1 MQISPKCP
9 HINILFIIYMLTL
22 MKALCFHFVRCLASA
37 LTHHRPVPL
46 LTAGSCLSV
55 SQDKTSALSLSNV
68 AGVFYIL
75 VGGLGLAMTV
85 ALVEFC
91 YKSHQETK
99 RLKLAKNAQNFKP
112 APPSTTQSFTT
123 YREGYNVYGTESV
136 KI

>member
-55 SQDKTSALSLSNV
+55 SQVRVFSPDGSGLLNTRLEELHSHHNYSNQTHLPNALCNYALFGCVTMVTLSAS
-68 AGVFYIL
+68 
-75 VGGLGLAMTV
+75 VGTV
-85 ALVEFC
+85 SAD
-91 YKSHQETK
+91 YSK
-99 RLKLAKNAQNFKP
+99 R
-112 APPSTTQSFTT
+112 
-123 YREGYNVYGTESV
+123 
-136 KI
+136 